1 MKITYQISEVAP
13 YINWAYFYHAWGMSG
28 KPESEKVKLRQE
40 AEEALR
46 QIDGTYQTFGL
57 FELFDAHSDGDDIV
71 VFEGVRSQESGGYHA
86 CANSNQTLIISVFP
100 TSSLLRTI
108 LLTPVSCLLSP
119 KSVCLPL
126 PFPTDSK
133 PISTQTPTKR

>member
-40 AEEALR
+40 AEEALH

-71 VFEGVRSQESGGYHA
+71 VFEGVRSQESGVRSQESGVRSQEDTMLA
-86 CANSNQTLIISVFP
+86 P
-100 TSSLLRTI
+100 TAIRH
-108 LLTPVSCLLSP
+108 
-119 KSVCLPL
+119 
-126 PFPTDSK
+126 
-133 PISTQTPTKR
+133 